1 MSVLPVAVARY
12 LERRAIAGPWHI
24 AGTERT
30 DFCGAV
36 VIPALAESAELFV
49 ALKWLAKNPPELL
62 EQFLLLVVI
71 NQREDAAVA
80 DKRDNAATLDRLPRF
95 AHRYPQLKL
104 GWIDA
109 ASAGRELAPGDGGVG
124 VARKI
129 GLDLALQ
136 RCDYVR
142 TPPVLVCLDA
152 DTLVLSN
159 YLAAIRQH
167 FATASAGGAVIPFC
181 HRRGADSAGQ
191 AAIDLYELYLRHHLL
206 GLTLARS
213 PYAWHTI
220 GSTVAVRVDAYVA
233 AGGMN
238 RRQAGE
244 DFYFVQQL
252 VKTCGVSALRGT
264 CVFPSARMSSRTP
277 FGTGHS
283 VAELRTGEN
292 NGTFF
297 YAPDVYRLLR
307 EWLQAARS
315 GWKNSA
321 TEVLQQA
328 RMIDPRLSDFLDET
342 NFEDVWGRLQNNHA
356 TPERFASAFHGW
368 FDGLKSVRLIHTL
381 CPAAKRVPCAAS
393 VPELLRQV
401 GIVAPVEPARQL
413 GVLRRLQKPL

>member
-1 MSVLPVAVARY
+1 MSVLPIAVARY
-12 LERRAIAGPWHI
+12 LERRAISGPWHI

-49 ALKWLAKNPPELL
+49 ALNWLAKNPPELL
-62 EQFLLLVVI
+62 EQFLMLVVV
-71 NQREDAAVA
+71 NQREDAAAA
-80 DKRDNAATLDRLPRF
+80 DKRDNAATLDQLPRF
-95 AHRYPQLKL
+95 ARRYPQLKL

-129 GLDLALQ
+129 GLDLAL
-136 RCDYVR
+136 RRFDYVR

-152 DTLVLSN
+152 DTLVQSN

-220 GSTVAVRVDAYVA
+220 GSTVAVRADAYVA

-238 RRQAGE
+238 RRPAGE

-252 VKTCGVSALRGT
+252 VKTCAVSQLTGT
-264 CVFPSARMSSRTP
+264 CVFPSARLSSRTP
-277 FGTGHS
+277 FGTGRS
-283 VAELRTGEN
+283 VAELLSGEN
-292 NGTFF
+292 NGVCF
-297 YAPDVYRLLR
+297 YAPDVYRLLN
-307 EWLQAARS
+307 EWLRVASA

-321 TEVLQQA
+321 AEVLQRA
-328 RMIDPRLSDFLDET
+328 RMIDPRLSGFLAEI
-342 NFEDVWGRLQNNHA
+342 NFERVWGQLQNNHA
-356 TPERFASAFHGW
+356 APEKFVNAFHGW
-368 FDGLKSVRLIHTL
+368 FDGLKSLRLIHAL
-381 CPAAKRVPCAAS
+381 CPAAKRVSCEES

-401 GIVAPVEPARQL
+401 GVVAPVEPARQL
-413 GVLRRLQKPL
+413 AVLRCLQKPL